1 MKSLFITDPPQQ
13 LDESRDSSIALMRET
28 VLRGGEVDLCTP
40 NDLCLAGN
48 GGVEADVVSA
58 TVRDGRD
65 WITESGRRA
74 RSLSHYDVVWMRK
87 DPPFDLDY
95 LHATLLLSH
104 ASSSALVL
112 NSPAA
117 LREINEKLFALHFPE
132 LCPETIVTSNIS
144 KLIAFRESVNGKIVV
159 KPIHEAGGRGIF
171 CVTVGDDNANALLE
185 AATAQGTRCA
195 IAQRYLP
202 EVREGDKRIILVDG
216 RPVGAVLRIPQQG
229 ELRANLHV
237 GARPVA
243 ASLTDRDQ
251 EICARI
257 GPELNRQ
264 GVVFAGIDVI
274 GGYLTEINVTSPTGI
289 REINKLDGVRLE
301 ANILDAVEQRLGT
314 R

>member
-1 MKSLFITDPPQQ
+1 MKSLFVTDPPHQ
-13 LDESRDSSIALMRET
+13 LDESCDSSIALMRET
-28 VLRGGEVDLCTP
+28 VRRGGEVDLCTP
-40 NDLCLAGN
+40 NDLCLRGK
-48 GGVEADVVSA
+48 GEVVADVVSTA
-58 TVRDGRD
+58 VRDGSD
-65 WITESGRRA
+65 WFTESGNHVRH
-74 RSLSHYDVVWMRK
+74 LSHYDVVWMRK
-87 DPPFDLDY
+87 DPPFNLDY

-104 ASSSALVL
+104 APASTLVL
-112 NSPAA
+112 NNPAA
-117 LREINEKLFALHFPE
+117 LREINEKLFALRFPE

-144 KLIAFRESVNGKIVV
+144 KLIAFRESVGGKIVV

-171 CVTVGDDNANALLE
+171 CVTAGDDNANALLE
-185 AATAQGTRCA
+185 ACTAQGTRCA

-202 EVREGDKRIILVDG
+202 EVREGDKRIILVEG
-216 RPVGAVLRIPQQG
+216 RPVGAVLRVPQQG

-237 GARPVA
+237 GARPIA

-257 GPELNRQ
+257 GPELSGQ

-301 ANILDAVEQRLGT
+301 SNILDAVEQRLGT